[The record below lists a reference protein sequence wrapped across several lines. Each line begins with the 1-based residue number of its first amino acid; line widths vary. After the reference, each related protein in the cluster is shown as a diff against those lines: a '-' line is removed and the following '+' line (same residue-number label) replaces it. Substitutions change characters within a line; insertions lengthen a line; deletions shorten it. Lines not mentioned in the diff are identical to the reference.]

1 MRSPYRRRP
10 SGPIALVLAAV
21 SELQRIAPEGR
32 KDTMTRILV
41 TGASTG
47 LGLGAARELLDQGHT
62 VLVHSRSAER
72 AEEHLGELMR
82 RGAGLV
88 TGDLADLDL
97 VRGLAP
103 QVERLG
109 GVDAVIHN
117 AGVISGPS
125 ILPVNV
131 VAPYLLTA
139 LVPARRHVFLSSG
152 MHRGG
157 RASLTD
163 LDWTGAR
170 ATASYSDSK
179 LMVTALAAA
188 VARIRRPDVFSN
200 AVDPG
205 WVPTRMGGSGAPDD
219 LELGHRT
226 QAWLAAGEDPA
237 TNTSAYWFHQRR
249 RDPHPATQDEAF
261 QDVLLDAL
269 AAHTGVPLR

>member
-1 MRSPYRRRP
+1 MS
-10 SGPIALVLAAV
+10 
-21 SELQRIAPEGR
+21 
-32 KDTMTRILV
+32 RILV

-47 LGLGAARELLDQGHT
+47 LGLGAARQLLGQGHA

-72 AEEHLGELMR
+72 AEKQLGELIE
-82 RGAGLV
+82 RGATLV
-88 TGDLADLDL
+88 TGDLADLDA

-139 LVPARRHVFLSSG
+139 LVPARRLVFLSSG

-157 RASLTD
+157 RASLTG
-163 LDWTGAR
+163 LDWSGAR

-188 VARIRRPDVFSN
+188 AGRIRPDVFSN

-205 WVPTRMGGSGAPDD
+205 WVPTRMGGAGAPDD

-226 QAWLAAGEDPA
+226 QAWLAAGDDPA
-237 TNTSAYWFHQRR
+237 TNAFAYWFHQRQR
-249 RDPHPATQDEAF
+249 SPHPSTQDKAF
-261 QDVLLDAL
+261 QDALLDAL
-269 AAHTGVPLR
+269 AAHTGVALR